1 MNPLQF
7 PLLADENI
15 NPRPGHI
22 DPEFTIQT
30 LMNIKHQNIDVN
42 DNFIIIVERK
52 DDRVNI
58 RVRFV
63 IQ

>member
-1 MNPLQF
+1 
-7 PLLADENI
+7 
-15 NPRPGHI
+15 
-22 DPEFTIQT
+22 
-30 LMNIKHQNIDVN
+30 MNIKHQDIDVN